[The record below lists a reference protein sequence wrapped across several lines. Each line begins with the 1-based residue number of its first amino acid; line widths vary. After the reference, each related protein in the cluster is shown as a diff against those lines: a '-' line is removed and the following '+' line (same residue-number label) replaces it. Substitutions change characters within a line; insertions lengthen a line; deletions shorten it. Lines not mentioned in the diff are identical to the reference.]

1 VASTDPSALGRLRG
15 LLEITRLVRSE
26 DALPDLLA
34 AIARTIGESLGY
46 DTVAVHLYRPAQDDF
61 EAAAVHGSP
70 EAVHRLAGRVSPRAE
85 WEALLASPADA
96 PVARPVETSTG
107 KGLAVPLRGADGEL
121 LGVVSVTGA
130 TGESAGDEQLEVLVA
145 MSEHAALAVEA
156 AQEAAALARHR
167 GALEQLLSVSAR
179 LTESFSV
186 DSILLAVCTGIE
198 QALGFQ
204 TVWVELP
211 DPSDGL
217 FRTRARVGRESS
229 AVAPAMT
236 RDEVSAML
244 DPRDEIEGCFLLGDD
259 TGIVAAS
266 VHKPSGGDGPRPWRD
281 HRLIVPLW
289 SRLGGLIGVI
299 RVDDPRDQLVPMP
312 LRLQA
317 LRVFANQ
324 ATTALDSAAQYEEM
338 QFLAE
343 HDPLTRLFN
352 RRAFNQRLA
361 VETARAMRYAHP
373 LALVLCD
380 LNDFKALND
389 THGHAAGDEALEQ
402 VGRVMAAALRRADAA
417 FRIGGDEFALIL
429 PETTDVEARAV
440 IGRITAA
447 LADTRIGDH
456 PLSGCFGIAMCPHD
470 GADPQELYRAA
481 DAALYASKTA

>member
-1 VASTDPSALGRLRG
+1 MTPNDPSAVDRLRG

-46 DTVAVHLYRPAQDDF
+46 GSVAVHLYRPAHDEF
-61 EAAAVHGSP
+61 ELAAVHGGGDG
-70 EAVHRLAGRVSPRAE
+70 EAPPIGAVSPRAE
-85 WEALLASPADA
+85 WSVPLQDPAA
-96 PVARPVETSTG
+96 GPVARPAVRAGS
-107 KGLAVPLRGADGEL
+107 GLAVSLRGADREL
-121 LGVVSVTGA
+121 LGVLAVARPAADVS
-130 TGESAGDEQLEVLVA
+130 GDEQLEVLVA

-156 AQEAAALARHR
+156 AQEAAAFARHR
-167 GALEQLLSVSAR
+167 NALEQLLGVSAR

-186 DSILLAVCTGIE
+186 DSILLAVCAGIE
-198 QALGFQ
+198 TALGFQ

-211 DPSDGL
+211 DGSDGL
-217 FRTRARVGRESS
+217 FRTRARIGREPS
-229 AVAPAMT
+229 AVAPALT
-236 RDEVSAML
+236 REEVSALL
-244 DPRDEIEGCFLLGDD
+244 DPGREVEGCFLLGPESEQAGA
-259 TGIVAAS
+259 TR
-266 VHKPSGGDGPRPWRD
+266 RPWQG

-299 RVDDPRDQLVPMP
+299 RVDDPLDQLVPIP

-324 ATTALDSAAQYEEM
+324 ATTALDSVAQYEEM

-352 RRAFNQRLA
+352 RRAFNQRLG

-380 LNDFKALND
+380 LNGFKALND

-440 IGRITAA
+440 IARVSAA
-447 LADTRIGDH
+447 LSETRIGDQ
-456 PLSGCFGIAMCPHD
+456 PLSGTFGIAMCPHD
-470 GADPQELYRAA
+470 GSEPQELYRTA
-481 DAALYASKTA
+481 DAALYAGKSE